1 MTVTVTGKSHVGVLF
16 SLLPAAVQIQ
26 VIKGSVGSISNGSE
40 SGLQCTLLLDVS
52 LAGRIPIKFPL

>member
-1 MTVTVTGKSHVGVLF
+1 MTVTARGKSYVGVLL

-26 VIKGSVGSISNGSE
+26 LIKGRLGSISNGSE
-40 SGLQCTLLLDVS
+40 NVLQCPSLLDVS